1 MINTDKLKRR
11 LERLKE
17 RRDNYKNEHKGNE
30 LKYTYWGGYSLGYL
44 EGQIFE
50 IEEILD
56 DLEESDVISGCD
68 YIFEKASKLD

>member
-1 MINTDKLKRR
+1 MNTDKLKRR

-30 LKYTYWGGYSLGYL
+30 LNFTYWGGYSLGYL

-68 YIFEKASKLD
+68 YVFEKASKLD